1 MRFLS
6 RAQPFDGFTRINKEL
21 GNVVEKG
28 IGSREDSLSSGARLT
43 LYLTRCVIA
52 LGSVFVL
59 SFTAYAYV
67 TYRDVNADVVTTDVI
82 PPEVRQAGP
91 KPLDGAQ
98 DILLVGMD
106 SRTDTYG
113 NPLPKAVM
121 DMLHG
126 GINDGERNTDTMILV
141 HIPTDGRRAVAIS
154 FPRDSWVTI
163 NGGFGNHK
171 LNSAFVYKFNDVM
184 KEQKNVPQKQAED
197 KAKQEGRKNLISTI
211 EQLIGNAVT
220 IDRYAEVNFGSFYEI
235 TNAIGG
241 VEVCLNKAVD
251 EEKSGAHFPAGPQ
264 TIAGADA
271 LSFVRQRYDLPNGDF
286 DRIVRQ
292 QVFIGALARKV
303 LSTGVLTDM
312 SKLNDLTTA
321 IKKSVV
327 LSSGWDITT
336 FAQQMSGLSSGA
348 IDFYTIPTVGPA
360 KIGGADVIKVDP
372 KTVHDYVAALT
383 KDEHPPTSSS
393 TPATTTT
400 PPPAVPHGQITVDVK
415 NASGQ
420 KNLAGTVMTSLRNKG
435 FTGGTVGDAAV
446 QPTSTIFFRSGD
458 EAIAQQ
464 VVTELGGQIA
474 LLPDETLRAGEVR
487 AVLGRD
493 YPNALNRRAPGS
505 SSAPGS
511 STPPGAG
518 GTVSTPTA
526 PTINAQGVTCVN

>member
-1 MRFLS
+1 MG
-6 RAQPFDGFTRINKEL
+6 A
-21 GNVVEKG
+21 KG
-28 IGSREDSLSSGARLT
+28 MDPREDGLSSGARLA
-43 LYLTRCVIA
+43 LYLARCVIA

-59 SFTAYAYV
+59 TFTAYAYV

-82 PPEVRQAGP
+82 PPEVQKAGP

-113 NPLPKAVM
+113 NPLPKQVM

-154 FPRDSWVTI
+154 FPRDSWVNI

-251 EEKSGAHFPAGPQ
+251 EEKSGAHFPAGTQ
-264 TIAGADA
+264 SIAGADA

-303 LSTGVLTDM
+303 LSTGTLTDM
-312 SKLNDLTTA
+312 SRLNDLTTA

-336 FAQQMSGLSSGA
+336 FAQQMSGLSSGN

-372 KTVHDYVAALT
+372 KAVHDFVAGLT
-383 KDEHPPTSSS
+383 KDEHPPATSSS
-393 TPATTTT
+393 TPATTTSTT
-400 PPPAVPHGQITVDVK
+400 PPPPPVPHGQITVDVR

-420 KNLAGTVMTSLRNKG
+420 KNLAGTVMTSLKNKG
-435 FTGGTVGDAAV
+435 FTAGTVGDATVQQTSAV
-446 QPTSTIFFRSGD
+446 YYRTGD

-464 VVTELGGQIA
+464 VVTELAAQLT
-474 LLPDETLRAGEVR
+474 LLPDETLKAGEVR

-493 YPNALNRRAPGS
+493 YTNVSNRKAPGATSTPGS
-505 SSAPGS
+505 SSSSSSGAV
-511 STPPGAG
+511 STP
-518 GTVSTPTA
+518 STPTA
-526 PTINAQGVTCVN
+526 PAINAEGVTCVN

>member
-1 MRFLS
+1 
-6 RAQPFDGFTRINKEL
+6 
-21 GNVVEKG
+21 VVEKG
-28 IGSREDSLSSGARLT
+28 IGSREDSLSGGARLT
-43 LYLTRCVIA
+43 LYLARCVIA

-59 SFTAYAYV
+59 TFTAYAYV

-82 PPEVRQAGP
+82 PPEVQKAGP

-113 NPLPKAVM
+113 NPLPKEVM
-121 DMLHG
+121 NMLHG

-154 FPRDSWVTI
+154 FPRDSWVNI

-251 EEKSGAHFPAGPQ
+251 EEKSGAHFPAGTQ
-264 TIAGADA
+264 SIAGADA

-303 LSTGVLTDM
+303 LSTGTLTDM
-312 SKLNDLTTA
+312 TKLSDLTTA

-360 KIGGADVIKVDP
+360 KIGGADVIKVEP
-372 KTVHDYVAALT
+372 KAVHDFVSALT
-383 KDEHPPTSSS
+383 KDEHPPTPSS
-393 TPATTTT
+393 TPATTTNTT
-400 PPPAVPHGQITVDVK
+400 PPPATPHGQITVDVK

-420 KNLAGTVMTSLRNKG
+420 KNLAGTVLTSLKNKG

-446 QPTSTIFFRSGD
+446 QQSSTIYHRSGD
-458 EAIAQQ
+458 EGIAQQ
-464 VVTELGGQIA
+464 VVTELGGQLT

-493 YPNALNRRAPGS
+493 YPNASSRRAPGS
-505 SSAPGS
+505 SSTPGS
-511 STPPGAG
+511 SSASASGAG
-518 GTVSTPTA
+518 STPTA